1 MEDNE
6 NDVLLTREGFKRAKV
21 PARLHHVENG
31 EKCMAFLRRSG
42 KYADA
47 PTPDIVLLDLNMP
60 VMDGREVLEQIVADP
75 ELCRLPVVVLTTSE
89 GEQDILRMYRL
100 RCSSYIVK
108 PVDFLAFADVVKIT
122 FYLTDIRH
130 KSRVWDARK
139 EIFAGA
145 RPASTLVEVV
155 HLVDPTAL
163 VEIDAI
169 AHLRS
174 GGAAS

>member
-1 MEDNE
+1 M
-6 NDVLLTREGFKRAKV
+6 REIIAPELAYPPDFGSPTSLAIEAGGFLFVSGMIAWDGKR
-21 PARLHHVENG
+21 
-31 EKCMAFLRRSG
+31 
-42 KYADA
+42 
-47 PTPDIVLLDLNMP
+47 DIVGGSDPYAQTVQALRNMQATL
-60 VMDGREVLEQIVADP
+60 REA
-75 ELCRLPVVVLTTSE
+75 
-89 GEQDILRMYRL
+89 GA
-100 RCSSYIVK
+100 
-108 PVDFLAFADVVKIT
+108 AFADIVKIT

-155 HLVDPTAL
+155 HLVDPAAL

-174 GGAAS
+174 GGPIS